1 MKRITNAK
9 PQQMPYQMLCND
21 VQREG
26 VKPSPGLASWFFCY
40 APLHNIW
47 YGIQQQGK
55 DLTSLTMGTSDFHKS
70 TLSTDITHRPSL
82 FYYAFKRLI
91 DIVLAA
97 LGTVALLPVFLV
109 IAICIKLDDGG
120 DVLYFR
126 EMIGLRGW
134 CFTMLKFRTMVHN
147 ADAYL
152 EQHPELM
159 LEYQKNV
166 KLNHDPRVT
175 RVGRFLRK
183 TYLDELPQMFNVLA
197 GHMSLVGPR
206 SLPAG
211 ELLRY
216 GEYAQKRLAVKPGM
230 TGLWQISKDRHRS
243 YDERIT
249 LDMYYIDNRSCILD
263 LVILLKTLKVLFI
276 HAGV

>member
-1 MKRITNAK
+1 MKRITTEK
-9 PQQMPYQMLCND
+9 QQEED
-21 VQREG
+21 
-26 VKPSPGLASWFFCY
+26 LA
-40 APLHNIW
+40 
-47 YGIQQQGK
+47 
-55 DLTSLTMGTSDFHKS
+55 SLTMGNSAFQHS
-70 TLSTDITHRPSL
+70 TISTAITHEPSP

-97 LGTVALLPVFLV
+97 FGIVALIPVFFV
-109 IAICIKLDDGG
+109 IAICIKLNDGG

-126 EMIGLRGW
+126 EMIGLRGRS
-134 CFTMLKFRTMVHN
+134 FIMFKFRTMIPN

-152 EQHPELM
+152 ARHPELM

-183 TYLDELPQMFNVLA
+183 TCLDELPQLFNVLA

-216 GEYAQKRLAVKPGM
+216 GEYAQKRLTVKPGI
-230 TGLWQISKDRHRS
+230 TGLWQISKHRHVS

-249 LDMYYIDNRSCILD
+249 LDMCYIDNRSCILD

-276 HAGV
+276 HTGV